1 MVRRLSVSLCL
12 IAAVGF
18 VALPA
23 FAAVQNVK
31 ISGDISVSGV
41 GRNNLDLQKTKTP
54 EIAAVGES
62 SDRQADF
69 FSITRV
75 KVDADLTDNVSTS
88 VRLLNERNW
97 NGDSSVNSVSNRNIG
112 GLVLAADSVSDE
124 NAINLDLAS
133 ITLKEFMTPALT
145 LTVGRQELRFGNGWI
160 VGDPD
165 TNGITTFSAAGL
177 AEGDLSSRKAFDALR
192 ARLDYNPLVLDLIYA
207 KVAES
212 NTVINDD
219 TDLYGINAGYE
230 LSPET
235 ILEGFWFSKK
245 RNIARTSGLSN
256 VDSGA
261 ITSFD
266 GVVAGTQVKQ
276 KDDVVNTIGARVVN
290 KSVKN
295 LTLDGQIAYQYG
307 TYNPKLDPNAR
318 FISSTNKAETSP
330 RSAWG
335 TEIVASYDLKDISA
349 VSKWEPSLT
358 GAYIYL
364 SGANRDKVGGAAYKG
379 WDAMFEDQ
387 TFGHLIN
394 AVMGFSNAHIFGV
407 SLKAKPAVD
416 LTAQLDYVTGWFAK
430 KYVEGRQAILSG
442 VSTTTA
448 GTTAQQFTMGNKANF
463 GNEIDATL
471 TYDYTED
478 VQISLLGGVFLPT
491 KAINGNESVYPY
503 RQRAVA
509 TELVGSMKVTF

>member
-31 ISGDISVSGV
+31 ISGDINVSGV

-54 EIAAVGES
+54 EIAAAGES

-97 NGDSSVNSVSNRNIG
+97 NGDSTIGTEANRNIG
-112 GLVLAADSVSDE
+112 LAAASTSKDQG
-124 NAINLDLAS
+124 NMNIDLAS

-165 TNGITTFSAAGL
+165 TNGMALNSEL

-207 KVAES
+207 KVAEGS
-212 NTVINDD
+212 TVINDD

-261 ITSFD
+261 TTSFD
-266 GVVAGTQVKQ
+266 GGVVAGTQVKQ
-276 KDDVVNTIGARVVN
+276 KDDVVNTIGARIVN

-364 SGANRDKVGGAAYKG
+364 SGENRDKVGGAAYKG

-442 VSTTTA
+442 VSTTVA

-463 GNEIDATL
+463 GYEIDGTL

-478 VQISLLGGVFLPT
+478 VQISLLGGIFLPT

-503 RQRAVA
+503 RQKAA
-509 TELVGSMKVTF
+509 AAELIGSMKVTF

>member
-1 MVRRLSVSLCL
+1 MVRRIGLGLSL
-12 IAAVGF
+12 AALAGF

-31 ISGDISVSGV
+31 ISGDINVSGV
-41 GRNNLDLQKTKTP
+41 ARNNLDLDKDRVD
-54 EIAAVGES
+54 IVFAADTNRNDEQQDV
-62 SDRQADF
+62 
-69 FSITRV
+69 FSIARV

-97 NGDSSVNSVSNRNIG
+97 NGDSVAAAAENNRNIG
-112 GLVLAADSVSDE
+112 LATANVASTE
-124 NAINLDLAS
+124 KQFELDLAS
-133 ITLKEFMTPALT
+133 VTLREFLTPAMT

-165 TNGITTFSAAGL
+165 TNGTALASTL

-207 KVAES
+207 KIAEN
-212 NTVINDD
+212 NTILNDD
-219 TDLYGINAGYE
+219 TILYGINAGYE
-230 LSPET
+230 LSAQT
-235 ILEGFWFSKK
+235 NLEGFWFSKK
-245 RNIARTSGLSN
+245 RNVGRLTTAATNLDSGLT
-256 VDSGA
+256 
-261 ITSFD
+261 TSFD
-266 GVVAGTQVKQ
+266 GLAGVAGSVKQ
-276 KDDVVNTIGARVVN
+276 SDDVVNTIGARVVN

-318 FISSTNKAETSP
+318 WITNTNKAETSP
-330 RSAWG
+330 RGAWG
-335 TEIVASYDLKDISA
+335 TEVVAAYDLKDISL
-349 VSKWEPSLT
+349 VSKYEPSIT

-364 SGANRDKVGGAAYKG
+364 SGANRDKVGGAVYKG
-379 WDAMFEDQ
+379 WDSMFEDQ

-394 AVMGFSNAHIFGV
+394 AVMGFSNAHIFGA
-407 SLKAKPAVD
+407 SLKAKPVSD

-430 KYVEGRQAILSG
+430 KYAEGRFAILSG
-442 VSTTTA
+442 VST
-448 GTTAQQFTMGNKANF
+448 AQTFTMSNKANF
-463 GNEIDATL
+463 GHEFDATL

-478 VQISLLGGVFLPT
+478 VQMSLLGGIFLPS
-491 KAINGNESVYPY
+491 KAINGNGAIYPY
-503 RQRAVA
+503 RQKAIA

>member
-31 ISGDISVSGV
+31 ISGDINVSGV

-54 EIAAVGES
+54 EIAAAGES

-97 NGDSSVNSVSNRNIG
+97 NGDSTIGTEANRNIG
-112 GLVLAADSVSDE
+112 LAAASTSKDQG
-124 NAINLDLAS
+124 NMNIDLAS

-165 TNGITTFSAAGL
+165 TNGMALNSEL

-207 KVAES
+207 KVAEGS
-212 NTVINDD
+212 TVINDD

-261 ITSFD
+261 TTSFD
-266 GVVAGTQVKQ
+266 GGVVAGTQVKQ

-290 KSVKN
+290 KSVK
-295 LTLDGQIAYQYG
+295 I
-307 TYNPKLDPNAR
+307 
-318 FISSTNKAETSP
+318 
-330 RSAWG
+330 
-335 TEIVASYDLKDISA
+335 
-349 VSKWEPSLT
+349 
-358 GAYIYL
+358 
-364 SGANRDKVGGAAYKG
+364 
-379 WDAMFEDQ
+379 
-387 TFGHLIN
+387 
-394 AVMGFSNAHIFGV
+394 
-407 SLKAKPAVD
+407 
-416 LTAQLDYVTGWFAK
+416 
-430 KYVEGRQAILSG
+430 
-442 VSTTTA
+442 
-448 GTTAQQFTMGNKANF
+448 
-463 GNEIDATL
+463 
-471 TYDYTED
+471 
-478 VQISLLGGVFLPT
+478 
-491 KAINGNESVYPY
+491 
-503 RQRAVA
+503 
-509 TELVGSMKVTF
+509 